1 MDARVRR
8 PEPVLLWALAGALLL
23 HGGLLLSG
31 SYRRT
36 YDAYVHIFF
45 ADHYARGWF
54 TTWEPR
60 WYTGFN
66 TSSYPPAAHQLIA
79 VVSRLTGLELAF
91 VVVQTAVVVLLVL
104 GVYRFSCLWVSP
116 RAASWAAV
124 AAVVSTGLAETVHTF
139 GQLPTT
145 LSLAFLLNALPFA
158 DEWIR
163 HGRRRALVAAIACA
177 AATTA
182 AHHVTTLFGSVFFL
196 GPVVVAALLDGLR
209 TPLSGEV
216 AAHPT
221 RLDRATAWP
230 VVARRLRRV
239 AGPLARSALYG
250 GAVLAALFIVV
261 LPYWLWSSSD
271 PITQVPIPHASR
283 ADFLAD
289 PNAGLVFFVVP
300 WGLTLLLLPYA
311 LIRGFTSRAWPL
323 AASVALLALLGTG
336 GTTPV
341 PRLLL
346 GGAYEILTLDR
357 FTFWATIA
365 ILPFVGAFV
374 VSATSGRIRHLL
386 EVNLG
391 RWLTVT
397 LTVVTALAVL
407 GSALWALNLA
417 EFRPSQP
424 ARIDPAPIT
433 AFLDKDDHSRWRY
446 LTLGFGDQMAWL
458 SANTTAQ
465 TVDGN
470 YHSARRLPELVSTPV
485 ERLEGAK
492 FRGVPGL
499 GSLQQ
504 FLTVPGRFHL
514 KFVFSADRFYDP
526 LLRFSG
532 WHRIGTLENGIVV
545 WERADVAPLPAVT
558 AEREIPGWQRL
569 LWGTI
574 PLTAII
580 LALLALL
587 WHAAGR
593 PLPMR
598 AAVAVRF
605 VVDGSWNATLG
616 RLWGWCDR
624 RLAGVAGRI
633 VDGPPTPTRWQSWQ
647 PVLERAGRR
656 VVAPARPA
664 RRRVQAAAVVAAMVA
679 TLVVVTATQATR
691 SDGPESVVIA
701 YHQDLDVRRLA
712 AAHARLDPETRPSFD
727 EWSLQRSV
735 ENGLFASY
743 SSLDSVTATLVAR
756 DGDRAVVDAHLV
768 SVTSLEELDTTERHE
783 LRRVDGRWYLE
794 SPAPDPSEPPEQ
806 FVARPGIDYLSQGRR
821 RVTTGI
827 TTAADVIDRPEVRV
841 LDARLVRVD
850 QRWAV
855 VGRLL
860 NADTVPADVTV
871 TAQLIGDDGEV
882 AASYDAG
889 QGLIHE
895 VRPRETVPFRV
906 DFEGVAGERDPN
918 DPTAGEFRPGLATP
932 LYLDEAEVEGFDV
945 YAQAVVTPFQLDT
958 ALTVQEL
965 RVVRARDGSR
975 GWRLQGVLRN
985 DSTREATVPHVL
997 VTLHTADGTVAWV
1010 VDRYLT
1016 TAVRPQ
1022 RNLGFSIRLPDDRDI
1037 RDTGVVP
1044 GIFDN
1049 GVISPDRPGGP
1060 PPPMIALDPA
1070 TGWSGVTVQAVSFQR
1085 EGDL

>member
-1 MDARVRR
+1 MPASPRR
-8 PEPVLLWALAGALLL
+8 HEPVLLWALAGALLL

-36 YDAYVHIFF
+36 YDAYVHMFF

-60 WYTGFN
+60 WYTGFS
-66 TSSYPPAAHQLIA
+66 TASYPPAAHQLIA

-91 VVVQTAVVVLLVL
+91 VVVQTAAVVLLVL
-104 GVYRFSCLWVSP
+104 GVYRFSCLWVGP

-124 AAVVSTGLAETVHTF
+124 AAVVSTGVAETVHTF

-145 LSLAFLLNALPFA
+145 LSLAFLLNSLPFA

-163 HGRRRALVAAIACA
+163 DGRRRALVAALACA

-196 GPVVVAALLDGLR
+196 GPVVVAALLDRLR
-209 TPLSGEV
+209 TPLPDEADS
-216 AAHPT
+216 HPA

-239 AGPLARSALYG
+239 AGPLARTILYG
-250 GAVLAALFIVV
+250 GAVLAALLVVV

-283 ADFLAD
+283 ADFLTD
-289 PNAGLVFFVVP
+289 LNAGLVFFVVP
-300 WGLTLLLLPYA
+300 WGLTLLVLPYA
-311 LIRGFTSRAWPL
+311 LVRGFTSRAWPL
-323 AASVALLALLGTG
+323 AASVALLTLLGTG

-341 PRLLL
+341 PRLVL

-365 ILPFVGAFV
+365 ILPCVGAFV
-374 VSATSGRIRHLL
+374 VSATSGRIRRVLD
-386 EVNLG
+386 ENLG
-391 RWLTVT
+391 RWLTVA
-397 LTVVTALAVL
+397 LTTVAALAVL
-407 GSALWALNLA
+407 GTTLWSLNLA
-417 EFRPSQP
+417 EFRPTQP

-446 LTLGFGDQMAWL
+446 LALGFGDQMAWL

-470 YHSARRLPELVSTPV
+470 YHSARRIPELVSTPV

-492 FRGVPGL
+492 FRGIPGL

-504 FLTVPGRFHL
+504 FLTVPSRFHL

-545 WERADVAPLPAVT
+545 WERADVPPLPAVT
-558 AEREIPGWQRL
+558 APREILGWQRL
-569 LWGTI
+569 LWGTV
-574 PLTAII
+574 PLAATVA
-580 LALLALL
+580 ALLALV

-593 PLPMR
+593 SLSR
-598 AAVAVRF
+598 RVAAWARV
-605 VVDGSWNATLG
+605 VVDGTWNRTAG
-616 RLWGWCDR
+616 RAWARCDR
-624 RLAGVAGRI
+624 RLARAAARVSG
-633 VDGPPTPTRWQSWQ
+633 GPSAPTRWQSWQ
-647 PVLERAGRR
+647 PALQRAGDR
-656 VVAPARPA
+656 VVAPTRPT
-664 RRRVQAAAVVAAMVA
+664 RRRVQAAAVVVA
-679 TLVVVTATQATR
+679 IVTTLVVVTATRATR
-691 SDGPESVVIA
+691 SPGPESVVAA
-701 YHQDLDVRRLA
+701 YYQDLDVRHLP
-712 AAHARLDPETRPSFD
+712 AAHALLDPRTRPGFD
-727 EWSLQRSV
+727 DWSLQRSV
-735 ENGLFASY
+735 ENGLLTSY
-743 SSLDSVTATLVAR
+743 SSLDAVTTSLVER
-756 DGDRAVVDAHLV
+756 DGDHAVVDAHLL

-783 LRRVDGRWYLE
+783 LHRVDGRWYLQ
-794 SPAPDPSEPPEQ
+794 PPPPDPFEPPQQ
-806 FVARPGIDYLSQGRR
+806 FVARPGVDYLSQGRR
-821 RVTTGI
+821 RVTSGTTTGS
-827 TTAADVIDRPEVRV
+827 DVLDRPEVRV

-850 QRWAV
+850 DRWAV

-871 TAQLIGDDGEV
+871 TAQLVDGDGRV

-932 LYLDEAEVEGFDV
+932 LYLDEGAVAGFDV
-945 YAQAVVTPFQLDT
+945 YAQAVVTAFQLDT
-958 ALTVQEL
+958 ALTVQDL
-965 RVVRARDGSR
+965 RVTRSPGGS
-975 GWRLQGVLRN
+975 GGLVLHGALRN
-985 DSTREATVPHVL
+985 DGTLEATVPHVL
-997 VTLHTADGTVAWV
+997 VTLQGPDGSVAWV
-1010 VDRYLT
+1010 VDRYLA

-1022 RNLGFSIRLPDDRDI
+1022 RSLDFSVPLPAAGDV
-1037 RDTGVVP
+1037 RDTGLVP

-1049 GVISPDRPGGP
+1049 GVVSPDQPGGP
-1060 PPPMIALDPA
+1060 PPPTLTLDPA
-1070 TGWSGVTVQAVSFQR
+1070 TGWSGITVQAVSFQR